1 MNLMSISQYARHA
14 GMSRQALYNWEAK
27 QGFPARVDGKINQAA
42 CDQYLARYRDSHDP
56 RIKNNTPS
64 VKAATPADGVPVPLS
79 VAEIRQLIAAG
90 ADRVAGMDGHERAT
104 LAAKAVGLYLSEG
117 PDNPPVTFG
126 GYRLAIV
133 KTPEW
138 ETGQIVA
145 GGAFG
150 LSADDVIFECRDYT
164 LALMDDETE
173 DTALRD
179 VVPSLLYVLADDNK
193 SGE

>member
-1 MNLMSISQYARHA
+1 MSISQYARHA

-27 QGFPARVDGKINQAA
+27 QGFPARVDGKIDQAA

-79 VAEIRQLIAAG
+79 VAEIKQLIAAG
-90 ADRVAGMDGHERAT
+90 ADRVTEMDGHERVT

-150 LSADDVIFECRDYT
+150 LSADEVIFECRDYT
-164 LALMDDETE
+164 LTLMDDETE

-179 VVPSLLYVLADDNK
+179 VVPSLLYVLADDT
-193 SGE
+193 